1 MDGNYGEESNMEKL
15 QRDSQLFEVLCRDYT
30 SVYFIDLKTRE
41 AEILKLADGAN
52 AYKVLEDLLNKKFNY
67 AVLMRK
73 YVAKYIAKKDR
84 ARFLNHFL
92 PEPLIKELQYKDRV
106 SLRYQ
111 SEPNDEGQR
120 YFEVQAV
127 RMQRDAFD
135 YKILLG
141 FRHIDELMAAEQ
153 TNAAKTEFL
162 SQVAHDIRTPLNAIL
177 GFVEIAKNK
186 LDDREQVE
194 YALDKIT
201 SSGIFL
207 SDLVNDVLDLS
218 KIESGQLELHPEK
231 MSLSDFFGKLN
242 PLLSLQRHKKKL
254 NIGYMQHDM
263 QHDCVLADPVR
274 LRQIFVNII
283 SNAIKY
289 TPSGGSVDI
298 EVQEEAVQD
307 AGKVRLLVDI
317 SDTGVG
323 MSPEFMKHMYSRFSR
338 ATDIRVSH
346 TNGHGLGLA
355 IVKELVDLFGGTI
368 EVESKLGVGT
378 HFHIALE
385 LPYVEEEMP
394 DVEEQH
400 DDDADK
406 CRGLHLLVAEDNK
419 LNYEVASVLLS
430 LRGIACER
438 VENGADCVEKFVAA
452 PPRTYD
458 AILMD
463 MQMPVM
469 DGLAATEAIRSSQ
482 HPEAQ
487 TIPIIAMT
495 ANAFSDDIQKCL
507 DAGMQA
513 HLSKPLDMAKLL
525 RTLARYR

>member
-1 MDGNYGEESNMEKL
+1 MVENYGEEQSIEKL
-15 QRDSQLFEVLCRDYT
+15 QRNSQLFEVLCRDYT
-30 SVYFIDLKTRE
+30 SVYYIDLQTRE

-52 AYKVLEDLLNKKFNY
+52 AYKVLEDLLNKKFDY
-67 AVLMRK
+67 AALMRRYVEK
-73 YVAKYIAKKDR
+73 YVAKKDR
-84 ARFLNHFL
+84 ERFLNHFL
-92 PEPLIKELQYKDRV
+92 PRQLIRELRYKDRI

-111 SEPNDEGQR
+111 SVPNGEGQR

-127 RMQRDAFD
+127 RMRSDEFD
-135 YKILLG
+135 FKILLG

-153 TNAAKTEFL
+153 ANAAKTEFL

-177 GFVEIAKNK
+177 GFVEIAKSK
-186 LDDREQVE
+186 LDDKEQVE
-194 YALDKIT
+194 HALDKIT
-201 SSGIFL
+201 SSGIYL

-218 KIESGQLELHPEK
+218 KIERGQLELRPEK
-231 MSLSDFFGKLN
+231 ISLSDFFGKLN
-242 PLLSLQRHKKKL
+242 PILSVHRHKKQL
-254 NIGYMQHDM
+254 NIGYRQHDM
-263 QHDCVLADPVR
+263 LHDYVIADPVR
-274 LRQIFVNII
+274 LRQIFMNLI

-289 TPSGGSVDI
+289 TPDGGSVDV
-298 EVQEEAVQD
+298 EVQEAAVQEK
-307 AGKVRLLVDI
+307 GKVRLLVDI

-323 MSPEFMKHMYSRFSR
+323 MSPEFMKHMYSRFYR

-346 TNGHGLGLA
+346 INGHGLGLA

-368 EVESKLGVGT
+368 DVESKLGAGT
-378 HFHIALE
+378 TFHISLE
-385 LPYVEEEMP
+385 LPYIEGEKP

-400 DDDADK
+400 EDYAEK
-406 CRGLHLLVAEDNK
+406 CRSMHLLLAEDNE
-419 LNYEVASVLLS
+419 LNFEVASVLLA
-430 LRGIACER
+430 LKGISCER
-438 VENGADCVEKFVAA
+438 AVNGAECVEKFLAA
-452 PPRTYD
+452 TPRTYD

-469 DGLAATEAIRSSQ
+469 DGLAATEAIRRSE

-487 TIPIIAMT
+487 TMPIIAMT

-525 RTLARYR
+525 QTLARYR